1 VSDGECVEVLDRR
14 SRALDPSVVAALV
27 SPRRREDALVAL
39 SERELEVLELVA
51 EGRTNAAVASRLVVA
66 ERTVEAHMRSIVQK
80 LQIPDTGD
88 DHRRVLAVIEY
99 LSR

>member
-1 VSDGECVEVLDRR
+1 MWSTIPSGRHLPIPYYRSKRVRECELNIHI
-14 SRALDPSVVAALV
+14 
-27 SPRRREDALVAL
+27 
-39 SERELEVLELVA
+39 ELEVLELVA
-51 EGRTNAAVASRLVVA
+51 VGRTNAAVASRLVVA
-66 ERTVEAHMRSIVQK
+66 ERTVEAHMRSILQK